1 MLIMA
6 EGGRLACRPHR
17 NKAIYPFG
25 DLTLNQGDKGR
36 LIKRSILEGRDKG
49 CNGAVEQ
56 GVSHF
61 AQEAVKRR
69 DRGCGKRD

>member
-1 MLIMA
+1 V
-6 EGGRLACRPHR
+6 
-17 NKAIYPFG
+17 YPFS
-25 DLTLNQGDKGR
+25 DLSLNQGDKG
-36 LIKRSILEGRDKG
+36 LFIKRAILEGRDEG

>member
-1 MLIMA
+1 VDPL
-6 EGGRLACRPHR
+6 GNLS
-17 NKAIYPFG
+17 
-25 DLTLNQGDKGR
+25 LNQGDKG
-36 LIKRSILEGRDKG
+36 LFIKRAILEGRDEG
-49 CNGAVEQ
+49 CNGTVEQ

>member
-1 MLIMA
+1 VDPL
-6 EGGRLACRPHR
+6 GNLS
-17 NKAIYPFG
+17 
-25 DLTLNQGDKGR
+25 LNQGDKG
-36 LIKRSILEGRDKG
+36 LFIKRAILEGRDEG